1 MTTSPIDDYIH
12 QVDHHL
18 KLRGRARQQALD
30 DLRDALNE
38 AADAIDDA
46 IALTGLP
53 EDYAASLNDQF
64 APPGGR
70 SGTILGIPNSLT
82 RGIGR
87 RMAGTFN
94 PSDPRL
100 IVPRVLGLGW
110 TLNMGAVAV
119 KLGLLNPDDVD
130 DEILAD
136 AADHLGAVQLAAAVP
151 IVLAAVATAGFG
163 LRRHEAEQAT
173 GKPQTA
179 NLIIAVAM
187 NAAGA
192 GLLLAS
198 TDRQIPAAQR
208 VTMPSLAASLATIT
222 AGVSAQYAT
231 RPKGQALVISAIG
244 LMLPVNLLCSYLPVR
259 AALTRSQSSRKDD

>member
-12 QVDHHL
+12 EVDHHL

-46 IALTGLP
+46 IALAGLP

-64 APPGGR
+64 ADSGR
-70 SGTILGIPNSLT
+70 SDTILGIPNSLT

-94 PSDPRL
+94 PSDPHL

-119 KLGLLNPDDVD
+119 KLGMLNPDDVD

-136 AADHLGAVQLAAAVP
+136 AADHLGAAQLAAAVP

-173 GKPQTA
+173 GKSQTA
-179 NLIIAVAM
+179 NLIVAVAM
-187 NAAGA
+187 NAASA
-192 GLLLAS
+192 GLLVAS
-198 TDRQIPAAQR
+198 TDRQTPSAQR

-222 AGVSAQYAT
+222 AGISAQYGT
-231 RPKGQALVISAIG
+231 RPKGQALVIAASA
-244 LMLPVNLLCSYLPVR
+244 LMLPVNLLFSYVPVR
-259 AALTRSQSSRKDD
+259 AALKRSQSSKKRR